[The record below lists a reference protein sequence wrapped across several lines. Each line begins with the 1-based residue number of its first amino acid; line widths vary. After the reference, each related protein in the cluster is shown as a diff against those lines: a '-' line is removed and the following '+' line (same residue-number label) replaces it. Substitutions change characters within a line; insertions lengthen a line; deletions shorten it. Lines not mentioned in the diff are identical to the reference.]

1 MNLDF
6 VPMSHCT
13 EANVVKYFIP
23 CFGSG
28 VFVSLFF
35 ATFFDFPLVD
45 VDLTL
50 VGSTGSKVKILS
62 DSQSGNTPRT
72 TKIE

>member
-1 MNLDF
+1 M
-6 VPMSHCT
+6 
-13 EANVVKYFIP
+13 
-23 CFGSG
+23 
-28 VFVSLFF
+28 SLFF